1 MHGNKVISSETT
13 AKGAGL
19 AELGG
24 KLNPAKLDSS
34 PTRWKNIR
42 GVV

>member
-24 KLNPAKLDSS
+24 NEDPVKLYSNPTLWRDM
-34 PTRWKNIR
+34 R